1 MTSFKLQPGQVKRVN
16 KLLLA
21 VIIVTS
27 IFASFGLIAQLTQ
40 AADMNPL
47 LSIVP
52 LVLIA
57 LNLVVTIVVTL
68 ILPPDFLRVYVAI
81 AFTIVFAVMMF
92 TSISGS
98 LYPYLIPVMIVMVM
112 YLDRKITIGLGVV
125 YIILNII
132 KAITNFSTLLFPDLA
147 IEIAMIEIII
157 SILVMVSTILGSKLL
172 TNFMKENISEIEK
185 AAEERSRTS
194 EHILSVTEEV
204 GGHVEVLKSS
214 LDELNESSA
223 QVCTAMEQI
232 GQGNEENVNAVEI
245 QTQMTSDIQKLVEET
260 EKMTLEAVDAAEDMM
275 KILNKSLEDMESLVV
290 KAAENTEVGNQ
301 MMEAAEKQQNSSER
315 AMNITDIILSISS
328 QTNLL
333 SLNASIEAARAGE
346 AGRGFAV
353 VADEIGK
360 LADDSTQ
367 TAVQIQNICEESD
380 KSIERVGACFKEIIE
395 FMETDIAGH
404 FQEFSDMAKGYGES
418 VKNIQEAMDSIENT
432 SNNFVESMQMIKMQ
446 VEQVSAA
453 SENNEQGVEFI
464 IEKNSETTETADR
477 IGKVAEENSD
487 NAQEINDIID
497 KFNC

>member
-21 VIIVTS
+21 VIIVTT
-27 IFASFGLIAQLTQ
+27 IFASLGLVAQLTQ
-40 AADMNPL
+40 AVDMNPL

-52 LVLIA
+52 LVLLI

-68 ILPPDFLRVYVAI
+68 ILPPDFMRVYVAI

-92 TSISGS
+92 TSVSGS

-112 YLDRKITIGLGVV
+112 YLDKKITISMGVV

-157 SILVMVSTILGSKLL
+157 SILVMVSTVLGSSLL

-185 AAEERSRTS
+185 AAEERSKTS

-245 QTQMTSDIQKLVEET
+245 HTQMTSDIQKLVEET
-260 EKMTLEAVDAAEDMM
+260 EKMTLEAVDAAQEMM
-275 KILNKSLEDMESLVV
+275 NILNKSLEDMESLVV

-353 VADEIGK
+353 VANEISN
-360 LADDSTQ
+360 LAAQTKDSTE
-367 TAVQIQNICEESD
+367 QITSILHELMDNASDVSD
-380 KSIERVGACFKEIIE
+380 KAGKTVKTANVQTELVEITKTQLN
-395 FMETDIAGH
+395 ETKKRS
-404 FQEFSDMAKGYGES
+404 EELS
-418 VKNIQEAMDSIENT
+418 VKLEKIKEDMKSVKD
-432 SNNFVESMQMIKMQ
+432 SNNRVVDGTSMLMATSEEFTASTEEMINISHRNMEKI
-446 VEQVSAA
+446 A
-453 SENNEQGVEFI
+453 SSLEIMNAI
-464 IEKNSETTETADR
+464 TDR
-477 IGKVAEENSD
+477 MAELSR
-487 NAQEINDIID
+487 
-497 KFNC
+497 

>member
-27 IFASFGLIAQLTQ
+27 VFASLGLVAQLTN
-40 AADMNPL
+40 AVDMNPL

-57 LNLVVTIVVTL
+57 LNLVVSIVVTL

-92 TSISGS
+92 TSVSGS

-132 KAITNFSTLLFPDLA
+132 KAITNFSTLMFPDLA

-172 TNFMKENISEIEK
+172 TNFMKENIGEIEK

-275 KILNKSLEDMESLVV
+275 NILNKSLEDMESLVV

-353 VADEIGK
+353 VANEISN
-360 LADDSTQ
+360 LAAQTKDSTE
-367 TAVQIQNICEESD
+367 QITSILHELMDNASEVSD
-380 KSIERVGACFKEIIE
+380 KAGKTVKTANVQTELVEATKTQLNETKKRSEELSAKLEKIKE
-395 FMETDIAGH
+395 
-404 FQEFSDMAKGYGES
+404 DMKS
-418 VKNIQEAMDSIENT
+418 VKD
-432 SNNFVESMQMIKMQ
+432 SNNRVVDGTSMLMATSEEFTASTEEMINISHRNMEKIESSLEIM
-446 VEQVSAA
+446 
-453 SENNEQGVEFI
+453 
-464 IEKNSETTETADR
+464 NSITQR
-477 IGKVAEENSD
+477 MAELSR
-487 NAQEINDIID
+487 
-497 KFNC
+497 

>member
-27 IFASFGLIAQLTQ
+27 IFASLGLVAQLTN
-40 AADMNPL
+40 AVDMNPL

-57 LNLVVTIVVTL
+57 LNLVVSIVVTL

-92 TSISGS
+92 TSVSGS

-132 KAITNFSTLLFPDLA
+132 KAITNFSTLMYPDLA

-232 GQGNEENVNAVEI
+232 GQGNEENVNAVEL

-275 KILNKSLEDMESLVV
+275 NILNKSLEDMESLVV

-353 VADEIGK
+353 VANEISN
-360 LADDSTQ
+360 LAAQTKDSTE
-367 TAVQIQNICEESD
+367 QITSILHELMDNASDVSD
-380 KSIERVGACFKEIIE
+380 KAGKTVKTANVQTELVEVTKTQLNETKKRSEELSSKLEKIKE
-395 FMETDIAGH
+395 
-404 FQEFSDMAKGYGES
+404 DMKS
-418 VKNIQEAMDSIENT
+418 VKE
-432 SNNFVESMQMIKMQ
+432 SNNRVVDGTSMLMATSEEFTASTEEMINISHRNMEKIESSLEIM
-446 VEQVSAA
+446 
-453 SENNEQGVEFI
+453 
-464 IEKNSETTETADR
+464 NSITER
-477 IGKVAEENSD
+477 MAELSR
-487 NAQEINDIID
+487 
-497 KFNC
+497 

>member
-21 VIIVTS
+21 VIIVTT
-27 IFASFGLIAQLTQ
+27 IFASLGLVAQLTQ
-40 AADMNPL
+40 AVDMNPL

-52 LVLIA
+52 LVLLI

-68 ILPPDFLRVYVAI
+68 ILPPDFMRVYVAI

-92 TSISGS
+92 TSVSGS

-112 YLDRKITIGLGVV
+112 YLDKKITISMGVV

-157 SILVMVSTILGSKLL
+157 SILVMVSTILGSTLL

-185 AAEERSRTS
+185 AAEERSKTS

-260 EKMTLEAVDAAEDMM
+260 EKMTLEAVDAAQEMM
-275 KILNKSLEDMESLVV
+275 NILNKSLEDMESLVV

-353 VADEIGK
+353 VANEISN
-360 LADDSTQ
+360 LAAQTTDSTE
-367 TAVQIQNICEESD
+367 QITSILHELMDNASDVSD
-380 KSIERVGACFKEIIE
+380 KAGKTVKTANVQTELVEITKTQLN
-395 FMETDIAGH
+395 ETKKRS
-404 FQEFSDMAKGYGES
+404 EELS
-418 VKNIQEAMDSIENT
+418 VKLEKIKEDMKSVKD
-432 SNNFVESMQMIKMQ
+432 SNNRVVDGTSMLMATSEEFTASTEEMINISHRNMEKI
-446 VEQVSAA
+446 A
-453 SENNEQGVEFI
+453 SSLEIMNAI
-464 IEKNSETTETADR
+464 TDR
-477 IGKVAEENSD
+477 MAELSR
-487 NAQEINDIID
+487 
-497 KFNC
+497 

>member
-57 LNLVVTIVVTL
+57 LNLVVTIVVAL

-92 TSISGS
+92 TSVSGS
-98 LYPYLIPVMIVMVM
+98 LYPYLIPIMIVMVM
-112 YLDRKITIGLGVV
+112 YLDRKITISLGVV

-132 KAITNFSTLLFPDLA
+132 KAITNFSTLMFPDLA

-260 EKMTLEAVDAAEDMM
+260 EKMTLEAVDAAQEMM
-275 KILNKSLEDMESLVV
+275 NILNKSLEDMESLVV

-353 VADEIGK
+353 VANEISN
-360 LADDSTQ
+360 LAAQTKDSTE
-367 TAVQIQNICEESD
+367 QITSILHELMDNASEVSD
-380 KSIERVGACFKEIIE
+380 KAGKTVKTANVQTELVEVTKTQLNETKKRSEELSAKLEKIKE
-395 FMETDIAGH
+395 
-404 FQEFSDMAKGYGES
+404 DMKS
-418 VKNIQEAMDSIENT
+418 VKD
-432 SNNFVESMQMIKMQ
+432 SNNRVVDGTSMLMATSEEFTASTEEMINISHRNMEKIESSLEIM
-446 VEQVSAA
+446 
-453 SENNEQGVEFI
+453 
-464 IEKNSETTETADR
+464 NSITER
-477 IGKVAEENSD
+477 MAELSR
-487 NAQEINDIID
+487 
-497 KFNC
+497 

>member
-21 VIIVTS
+21 VIIVTT
-27 IFASFGLIAQLTQ
+27 IFASLGLVAQLTQ
-40 AADMNPL
+40 AVDMNPL

-52 LVLIA
+52 LVLLI

-68 ILPPDFLRVYVAI
+68 ILPPDFMRVYVAI

-92 TSISGS
+92 TSVSGS

-112 YLDRKITIGLGVV
+112 YLDKKITISMGVV

-157 SILVMVSTILGSKLL
+157 SILVMVSTVLGSSLL

-185 AAEERSRTS
+185 AAEERSKTS

-260 EKMTLEAVDAAEDMM
+260 EKMTLEAVDAAQEMM
-275 KILNKSLEDMESLVV
+275 NILNKSLEDMESLVV

-353 VADEIGK
+353 VANEISN
-360 LADDSTQ
+360 LAAQTKDSTE
-367 TAVQIQNICEESD
+367 QITSILHELMDNASDVSD
-380 KSIERVGACFKEIIE
+380 KAGKTVKTANVQTELVEITKTQLN
-395 FMETDIAGH
+395 ETKKRS
-404 FQEFSDMAKGYGES
+404 EELS
-418 VKNIQEAMDSIENT
+418 VKLEKIKEDMKSVKD
-432 SNNFVESMQMIKMQ
+432 SNNRVVDGTSMLMATSEEFTASTEEMINISHRNMEKI
-446 VEQVSAA
+446 A
-453 SENNEQGVEFI
+453 SSLEIMNAI
-464 IEKNSETTETADR
+464 TDR
-477 IGKVAEENSD
+477 MAELSR
-487 NAQEINDIID
+487 
-497 KFNC
+497 